1 MVDHN
6 RKSFNS
12 KEDQTTKISKTVF
25 LTNFP
30 DHVRAGDLWNVC
42 NAYGSVIDVYIPF
55 KKSKAGKRFAFIRF
69 IKVINLELLIENL
82 CTIWISNFHLH
93 ASKVRYQR
101 DQKPKPSFSNNAK
114 RPESFRANFPT
125 TTFTGNSK
133 SSFASILKEG
143 PQVQSPDQ
151 LKPALV
157 LDDSCLK
164 ERDFSMSLM
173 GKVREVSAIPNLY
186 IILDKEGFN
195 SVNLTYLGGLWVLI
209 ELDSSASKEKFL
221 NHVGVGS
228 WFSSLKQASNSF
240 ISDERI
246 VWISIEGL
254 PINAWTT
261 NTFLK
266 IASMWGDL
274 VVWED
279 SEVYSLSCKHL
290 CLKTKIDTIIN
301 ESFKIILRGKVYWVR
316 AKELDAWNPQFL
328 GENPDNSSSDD
339 ESSVNDKG
347 RKYGDND
354 HQNTIE
360 DNKVDRVSESSCMRE
375 NVSKNHDVE
384 TSQSKD
390 PFNIYELLT
399 KKKHNVSRPK
409 ESDQDNV
416 PQSKESDLTFPPGFT
431 PDLANN
437 VIDKGENV
445 TPSTSIKEQVIRSNK
460 GSPQQRSTNMAIVEG
475 SILEVMDDLVK
486 VGQTYGSNME
496 GLLKKHRAYLVT
508 QGDLIYY
515 FTLARNKDESK
526 IWFYIKALWGN
537 FTFDHAI
544 SSSVGNSGGII
555 CVWGPS
561 LFIKD
566 QISSSDYFLA
576 IMGTW
581 TPTSKKLLI
590 ILVYAPQELTEKRDL
605 WGYIRSMINRWEGE
619 TVILG
624 DFNEV
629 RTEQERFVSIFN
641 VQGAN
646 MFNNFISMANL
657 IDLPLG
663 GYSYT
668 WAHKSATKM
677 SKLDRFLV
685 FEGLLALFPYLSGIC
700 LDRHLSYHRPILMCE
715 SVLVYGPT
723 PFRMY
728 HSWFKM
734 EGFNKFVEDSWNSM
748 NISDP
753 NAMIC
758 LKKKFQTL
766 KYAIKKLQYIN
777 SIDVSK
783 LSQKAKVRW
792 AIEEDENSKFFHGII
807 NNKRSQLAIQLQYI
821 NSIDVSE
828 LSQKA
833 KVRWAIEGDE
843 NSKFF
848 HGIINNKISQLA
860 IRRTLVDGDWIVD
873 PSKNEQVEDLERA
886 TTYDEI
892 KTAVWDCGNNKTPG
906 PNGFSFKFFRKFWNL
921 IDKDVVAAISEFF
934 DSGKFPPGC
943 NSSFIALIPMIQ
955 DAKVV
960 KDYRPISLIGSMY
973 KIIAKILANRLSLVM
988 PDLISDVQSTFVA
1001 NRKILD
1007 GPFILNELLS
1017 WCKYKKVNA
1026 MIFKV
1031 DFEKAF
1037 DSVRWDYLDD
1047 VLNSFGF
1054 GEKWRSWIN
1063 GCLSSSMGSVLVN
1076 GNPTSEFYFHKG
1088 LKQGDPLSPF
1098 LFSLIMESL
1107 HLSFN
1112 RVLDAGLHK
1121 GISINNSL
1129 MISHLFY
1136 ADDAVFVGKWDPSNI
1151 KTIVHVLKCFYLA
1164 SGLKINLHKTKLMGI
1179 SINKEEIDLSASIMG
1194 CSTFSSPFKYLGVQ
1208 VGASM
1213 SRLNSWNEV
1222 ETKISS
1228 RLSRWKLKTLSIGG
1242 RLTLLKSVLSAIPLY
1257 HMSLFKVPTG
1267 TLHSL
1272 ESIRR
1277 DFFNGID
1284 RSERKMVFIKAI
1296 HGAKGGLDTRL
1307 SSNRNSIWLDIVR
1320 DISSLDRKWIDL
1332 LSFVRNKVDIS
1343 VADKLR
1349 HATLDFSFRRHPRGG
1364 AEEEQF
1370 RGLSSCLIDVILPQI
1385 HDRWFWSLDGSG
1397 DFSVKSVRNF
1407 IDDSL
1412 LPKLDVPTRW
1422 VKLVPIKVNILAWR
1436 LRMDRLPTRLNL
1448 SSRGL
1453 EITSLSCPLCNEVA
1467 ESTSHIFFLL
1477 FPCSANYDQS
1487 FALVG
1492 SRRILFQLL

>member
-1 MVDHN
+1 M
-6 RKSFNS
+6 
-12 KEDQTTKISKTVF
+12 
-25 LTNFP
+25 LTARYN
-30 DHVRAGDLWNVC
+30 C
-42 NAYGSVIDVYIPF
+42 IAY
-55 KKSKAGKRFAFIRF
+55 R
-69 IKVINLELLIENL
+69 
-82 CTIWISNFHLH
+82 
-93 ASKVRYQR
+93 
-101 DQKPKPSFSNNAK
+101 
-114 RPESFRANFPT
+114 
-125 TTFTGNSK
+125 NSK

-151 LKPALV
+151 LKPSLV

-164 ERDFSMSLM
+164 DRDFSMSLM
-173 GKVREVSAIPNLY
+173 GKVREVSTIPNLY
-186 IILDKEGFN
+186 IFLDKEGFN

-209 ELDSSASKEKFL
+209 ELDSLTSKEKFL
-221 NHVGVGS
+221 NH
-228 WFSSLKQASNSF
+228 
-240 ISDERI
+240 
-246 VWISIEGL
+246 
-254 PINAWTT
+254 TT
-261 NTFLK
+261 NTFSK

-301 ESFKIILRGKVYWVR
+301 KSFKIILRGKVYWVR
-316 AKELDAWNPQFL
+316 AKELDAWNPKLL
-328 GENPDNSSSDD
+328 GENLDNSSSDD

-360 DNKVDRVSESSCMRE
+360 DNEVDRVSESSCMHE
-375 NVSKNHDVE
+375 NVLKNHDVE
-384 TSQSKD
+384 TPQSKD

-399 KKKHNVSRPK
+399 KKKDNVSCPK

-416 PQSKESDLTFPPGFT
+416 PRSKESDLTFPPGFT

-460 GSPQQRSTNMAIVEG
+460 GSPLQRSTNMAIVGG

-486 VGQTYGSNME
+486 
-496 GLLKKHRAYLVT
+496 KKR
-508 QGDLIYY
+508 
-515 FTLARNKDESK
+515 
-526 IWFYIKALWGN
+526 
-537 FTFDHAI
+537 
-544 SSSVGNSGGII
+544 
-555 CVWGPS
+555 S
-561 LFIKD
+561 L
-566 QISSSDYFLA
+566 
-576 IMGTW
+576 
-581 TPTSKKLLI
+581 
-590 ILVYAPQELTEKRDL
+590 
-605 WGYIRSMINRWEGE
+605 GYIRSMIDRWEGE

-629 RTEQERFVSIFN
+629 WTEQERFGSIFN

-646 MFNNFISMANL
+646 MFNNFISMARL

-677 SKLDRFLV
+677 SKLERFLV
-685 FEGLLALFPYLSGIC
+685 SEGLLALFPYLSGIC
-700 LDRHLSYHRPILMCE
+700 LDRHLSDHRPILMCE
-715 SVLVYGPT
+715 SVLDYGPT
-723 PFRMY
+723 PFCMY
-728 HSWFKM
+728 HSWFKI

-766 KYAIKKLQYIN
+766 KYAIKSWSKENKKKLNATKAAVQN
-777 SIDVSK
+777 K
-783 LSQKAKVRW
+783 LSEVDKILDQ
-792 AIEEDENSKFFHGII
+792 NGG
-807 NNKRSQLAIQLQYI
+807 NP
-821 NSIDVSE
+821 DV
-828 LSQKA
+828 LNH
-833 KVRWAIEGDE
+833 RPD
-843 NSKFF
+843 
-848 HGIINNKISQLA
+848 
-860 IRRTLVDGDWIVD
+860 R
-873 PSKNEQVEDLERA
+873 
-886 TTYDEI
+886 
-892 KTAVWDCGNNKTPG
+892 
-906 PNGFSFKFFRKFWNL
+906 FSFEFFRKFWNL
-921 IDKDVVAAISEFF
+921 IDKDIVAAISEFF
-934 DSGKFPPGC
+934 DS
-943 NSSFIALIPMIQ
+943 
-955 DAKVV
+955 
-960 KDYRPISLIGSMY
+960 
-973 KIIAKILANRLSLVM
+973 ANR
-988 PDLISDVQSTFVA
+988 Q
-1001 NRKILD
+1001 ILD

-1037 DSVRWDYLDD
+1037 NSVRWDYLDD

-1076 GNPTSEFYFHKG
+1076 GNPTSEFHFHKG

-1098 LFSLIMESL
+1098 LFILIMESL

-1112 RVLDAGLHK
+1112 RVLDVGLYK

-1136 ADDAVFVGKWDPSNI
+1136 ADDAVFVGKWGPSNI

-1164 SGLKINLHKTKLMGI
+1164 SGLKINLHKSKLMEIG
-1179 SINKEEIDLSASIMG
+1179 INKEEIDLAASIVG
-1194 CSTFSSPFKYLGVQ
+1194 CLTFSSPFKYLGVQ

-1228 RLSRWKLKTLSIGG
+1228 RLSRWKLKTVSIGG
-1242 RLTLLKSVLSAIPLY
+1242 RLTLLKSVLLAIPLY

-1272 ESIRR
+1272 ESIWP

-1284 RSERKMVFIKAI
+1284 RSERKMVWIRWDNILASKKHGGLKAI

-1320 DISSLDRKWIDL
+1320 DISSLDQKGIDL
-1332 LSFVRNKVDIS
+1332 FSFVRKKVGNGENSLFWIDTWSGEVALKTDFPRLYALELCKDIL

-1370 RGLSSCLIDVILPQI
+1370 HGQSSRLIDVILPQI
-1385 HDRWFWSLDGSG
+1385 HDRWFWSLDGSC
-1397 DFSVKSVRNF
+1397 DFSF
-1407 IDDSL
+1407 
-1412 LPKLDVPTRW
+1412 
-1422 VKLVPIKVNILAWR
+1422 
-1436 LRMDRLPTRLNL
+1436 NL
-1448 SSRGL
+1448 S
-1453 EITSLSCPLCNEVA
+1453 EIL
-1467 ESTSHIFFLL
+1467 
-1477 FPCSANYDQS
+1477 
-1487 FALVG
+1487 
-1492 SRRILFQLL
+1492 